1 MWKYD
6 NLRLLLIHSE
16 IPLMIRSKSL
26 LRLKGLLLS
35 AILTGCASV
44 SPDFSDMSQSY
55 QKSIEKY
62 QNNNFLLNIVRSS
75 KEMPLSFIDIPSV
88 IGTGNITETAG
99 LSGLFYSNSPGGGL
113 SGVFSAA
120 AGSYT
125 NPSLGLSLGRSF
137 NFTQSSLANAQF
149 QKEFLSIIPIETI
162 NFFARHHIPPELIF
176 SLTIDSIEVSK
187 PDGTTKVFFN
197 NPTSPDF
204 AEFQALI
211 RKLIQYGLTTE
222 IVKTENPIGPAL
234 DVKKMGATLPQTIL
248 QYIGSKNSNKLD
260 FKPVSD
266 KNPDLYQ
273 FTQEVTTARLCFA
286 AYKNIQAVI
295 REFGESMLCQNPLGT
310 NKQKADRLGITGTL
324 SPNKDKTSLAIKI
337 RSNRD
342 VYHFLGEVLIA
353 QIQATPRMTYLEPTA
368 ISNQQK
374 RSLNEEKVPL
384 LVINKNPP
392 TGTKS
397 IATINY
403 DGDTYSIPAENN
415 GYSALVVDVLSQFLN
430 LNKIPGSIPAS
441 PAVLVQ

>member
-1 MWKYD
+1 
-6 NLRLLLIHSE
+6 
-16 IPLMIRSKSL
+16 MIRSKTL
-26 LRLKGLLLS
+26 VPLKGFLLS

-44 SPDFSDMSQSY
+44 PPDFSDMSQSY

-88 IGTGNITETAG
+88 IGTGNITGTAG
-99 LSGLFYSNSPGGGL
+99 LSGIFYSNSAGGGL
-113 SGVFSAA
+113 SGIFSAA
-120 AGSYT
+120 TGSYT

-187 PDGTTKVFFN
+187 PDGTTKIFFN
-197 NPTSPDF
+197 NPTSANF
-204 AEFQALI
+204 AEFQTLI
-211 RKLIQYGLTTE
+211 RQLIQYGLTTE

-234 DVKKMGATLPQTIL
+234 DVRKMGATLPQTIL
-248 QYIGSKNSNKLD
+248 QYIGSKNSNRLD
-260 FKPVSD
+260 FKPASD
-266 KNPDLYQ
+266 KNPNLYQ
-273 FTQEVTTARLCFA
+273 FTQEVATARLCFA

-310 NKQKADRLGITGTL
+310 AKQKTERLGITGTL
-324 SPNKDKTSLAIKI
+324 SPNKDKTSLAVKI

-353 QIQATPRMTYLEPTA
+353 QIQATPRMTYLEPTV

-374 RSLNEEKVPL
+374 KSLNEEQVPL

-397 IATINY
+397 IATIDY

>member
-1 MWKYD
+1 MHQGVRQMVRFKT
-6 NLRLLLIHSE
+6 IA
-16 IPLMIRSKSL
+16 PLT
-26 LRLKGLLLS
+26 GLLLS
-35 AILTGCASV
+35 AILCGCASV
-44 SPDFSDMSQSY
+44 TPDFSDMSQSY

-99 LSGLFYSNSPGGGL
+99 LSGIFYSASPGSGL
-113 SGVFSAA
+113 AGVFTASSN
-120 AGSYT
+120 GLSYT
-125 NPSLGLSLGRSF
+125 NPVYSLSLGRSF

-162 NFFARHHIPPELIF
+162 NFFARHHIPPEVIF

-187 PDGTTKVFFN
+187 PDGTTKVYFN
-197 NPTSPDF
+197 NPTSPNF
-204 AEFQALI
+204 AEFQTLI
-211 RKLIQYGLTTE
+211 RQLIQYGLTSE
-222 IVKTENPIGPAL
+222 VIKTESAMGPPL
-234 DVKKMGATLPQTIL
+234 DVKKLGPSLGQTIL
-248 QYIGSKNSNKLD
+248 QYVGAKNSNKLD
-260 FKPVSD
+260 FKPASE

-273 FTQEVTTARLCFA
+273 FTQQITTARLCFA
-286 AYKNIQAVI
+286 AYRNIQAV
-295 REFGESMLCQNPLGT
+295 RSEFGDSMICQNPLGST
-310 NKQKADRLGITGTL
+310 QQKIDRLGITGTL
-324 SPNKDKTSLAIKI
+324 SPNKDKTSLAIRI

-342 VYHFLGEVLIA
+342 IYHFLGEVLIA
-353 QIQATPRMTYLEPTA
+353 QIQAAPRMTFLEPTA

-374 RSLNEEKVPL
+374 KSLNEEKVPL

-392 TGTKS
+392 LGTKS
-397 IATINY
+397 IATIDY

-415 GYSALVVDVLSQFLN
+415 GYSALVINVLSEFLN